1 MTRQMS
7 ETRLPRN
14 QLPAPDALSELIGES
29 RDVRN
34 LRAQVR
40 QLLGRQGA
48 DRALPTILLQ
58 GETGTGKGL
67 LARALHDAS
76 IRAARPF
83 VDVDCAAIP
92 ETLLESELFGVE
104 RGAFTDAGKTRP
116 GLFQVATGGTIFL
129 DEVGLL
135 PRSLQAKLL
144 KVVEERGVRRL
155 GSTRSDVVDVWLL
168 TATNIDLAAAVGD
181 GTFRE
186 DLYHRLS
193 AVTLVLPPLR
203 TRNGD
208 IRLLAE
214 HFLAKACSEFQ
225 LPPKRLAPEALAAMS
240 AYRWPGNVRE
250 LRNRLERIVLLSGEA
265 SEIPADLLAL
275 PDVEV
280 RKQTTSALKLPHFRS
295 LVEDFERKRLTEA
308 LRESGGNI
316 TLASTRLGLPR
327 NTLRY
332 RLAKLDVWPHVHG
345 GASGAEAEAPAKR
358 ATSTQTRSLEKPTT
372 PDPTGDGP
380 RRLIAFLGAGVPEE
394 CDGSFKR
401 EEILR
406 TIVSKVQN
414 LGGRIESIRGSI
426 LVSTFGV
433 YPCQDAI
440 DRAAR
445 AAAALSLAS
454 ESRGGSPGAFVRFA
468 VHACRASVRQT
479 NHSFALDDALRRQ
492 EEAVLSAVLS
502 ASKPGTVIVSQA
514 AARFLRGRAQL
525 KAFAAAGNAGSAFQL
540 QTTEHTP
547 DRFRIGSSVP
557 FVGRRHE
564 LDLLE
569 YIFERVRT
577 GRGQVVGVVGESGMG
592 KSRLVQ
598 EFAHRLTCSQH
609 SHHWFRVV
617 PYGPRLADLTI
628 AEVLR
633 QAWQIAHEDSTE
645 TIVMK
650 VRAGL
655 DRLGMNAEL
664 WAVPILTLFG
674 IRVQTG
680 IAGSSPEELKKRLF
694 DTLQRIA
701 LEMSK
706 QQPLVIEVADL
717 NLFGRTALEFVSYF
731 VENLP
736 GSRILLLTTYG
747 PQYRP
752 AWVAKSY
759 VTQMALPPLRREESL
774 ALLDSILPPGEGSAR
789 LVEPI
794 LERAEGN
801 PFFLEEFARNVSAQD
816 AGGELPVPQSVRVLI
831 EARMHHLEDR
841 ARDFLHRAAA
851 IGPRVPAERLKR
863 ICEEPALSDSIAAW
877 KRLEL
882 IHEDI
887 EDGEKVYVFKDA
899 LVWEVARHVEVGRPL
914 GPF

>member
-1 MTRQMS
+1 MS
-7 ETRLPRN
+7 EARLPKD
-14 QLPAPDALSELIGES
+14 QGPDALSELIGES
-29 RDVRN
+29 TDVSD

-40 QLLGRQGA
+40 HLLGRQGP
-48 DRALPTILLQ
+48 DRPLPTILLQ

-67 LARALHDAS
+67 LARALHQAS
-76 IRAARPF
+76 IRATRPF

-104 RGAFTDAGKTRP
+104 RGAFTDARRTRP

-135 PRSLQAKLL
+135 TRSLQAKLL

-155 GSTRSDVVDVWLL
+155 GSTRIDVVDVWLL
-168 TATNIDLAAAVGD
+168 TATNIDLAAAVRD

-203 TRNGD
+203 SRDGD

-225 LPPKRLAPEALAAMS
+225 LSPKRLAPEALGAMS

-250 LRNRLERIVLLSGEA
+250 LRNRLERVVLLSGEA
-265 SEIPADLLAL
+265 SEISAELLAL

-280 RKQTTSALKLPHFRS
+280 RKQTTSALKRPHFRS
-295 LVEDFERKRLTEA
+295 LVEDFERKSLMEA
-308 LRESGGNI
+308 LGESGGNI
-316 TLASTRLGLPR
+316 TRAATRLGLPR

-332 RLAKLDVWPHVHG
+332 RLAKLGVAPQEHG
-345 GASGAEAEAPAKR
+345 RANGAKAEPAATRAAP
-358 ATSTQTRSLEKPTT
+358 RSLNKPTT
-372 PDPTGDGP
+372 PDPTSDG
-380 RRLIAFLGAGVPEE
+380 RLVAFLGAGVPET
-394 CDGSFKR
+394 CDEPSTR
-401 EEILR
+401 EEILNA
-406 TIVSKVQN
+406 IVRKVQR
-414 LGGRIESIRGSI
+414 LGGRIEGIRDSI

-433 YPCQDAI
+433 YPCQNAI

-445 AAAALSLAS
+445 AAVALSMAS
-454 ESRGGSPGAFVRFA
+454 KGRGGSPGRFVRFA
-468 VHACRASVRQT
+468 VHACKASVRQT
-479 NHSFALDDALRRQ
+479 NHSFALDDTLRRQ

-514 AARFLRGRAQL
+514 AARFLRGRVQL
-525 KAFAAAGNAGSAFQL
+525 KAFAAAGDGGSAFQL
-540 QTTEHTP
+540 QTTEQVP
-547 DRFRIGSSVP
+547 DRFRRASSVP
-557 FVGRRHE
+557 FVGRRQE

-569 YIFERVRT
+569 CIFDRVRA

-598 EFAHRLTCSQH
+598 EFAQRLTGSQH
-609 SHHWFRVV
+609 SHRWFRVV
-617 PYGPRLADLTI
+617 SYGPRLADLTI
-628 AEVLR
+628 ADVLR
-633 QAWQIAHEDSTE
+633 QAWQIAHDDSAE
-645 TIVMK
+645 TIAMK
-650 VRAGL
+650 VRSGL
-655 DRLGMNAEL
+655 DRLGMNAEP
-664 WAVPILTLFG
+664 WAPPILTLFG
-674 IRVQTG
+674 IRGQRG
-680 IAGSSPEELKKRLF
+680 IAVSSPEELRKRLF
-694 DTLQRIA
+694 DSLRRVA

-717 NLFGRTALEFVSYF
+717 NLFGRTALEFVGYF

-752 AWVAKSY
+752 PWVAKSY
-759 VTQMALPPLRREESL
+759 VTQMALPPLGREESL
-774 ALLDSILPPGEGSAR
+774 ALLHSILPEGEGSTR
-789 LVEPI
+789 FVEPI
-794 LERAEGN
+794 LERAEGT

-816 AGGELPVPQSVRVLI
+816 PGDELPVPPSVRVLV
-831 EARMHHLEDR
+831 EARMDQLEDK
-841 ARDFLHRAAA
+841 ARDFLHQAAA
-851 IGPRVPAERLKR
+851 IGRRVPAARLKQ
-863 ICEEPALSDSIAAW
+863 ICEEPGLSDSIAAW

-899 LVWEVARHVEVGRPL
+899 LVWEVARHASLLRA
-914 GPF
+914 

>member
-1 MTRQMS
+1 MS
-7 ETRLPRN
+7 ESPLPKS
-14 QLPAPDALSELIGES
+14 QAPEALSELIGES
-29 RDVRN
+29 TDVSD

-40 QLLGRQGA
+40 HLLGRQGS
-48 DRALPTILLQ
+48 DRPLPTILLQ

-67 LARALHDAS
+67 LARTLHQAS
-76 IRAARPF
+76 IRATRPF

-104 RGAFTDAGKTRP
+104 RGAFTDARKTRP

-155 GSTRSDVVDVWLL
+155 GSTRIDVVDVWLL
-168 TATNIDLAAAVGD
+168 TATNIDLAAAVRD

-208 IRLLAE
+208 IQLLAE
-214 HFLAKACSEFQ
+214 HFLAKACAEFQ
-225 LPPKRLAPEALAAMS
+225 LPAKRLAPEALAAMS

-250 LRNRLERIVLLSGEA
+250 LRNRLERVVLLSGEA
-265 SEIPADLLAL
+265 SEIPVDLLAL

-280 RKQTTSALKLPHFRS
+280 RKQTTSPRKRPHFRS

-308 LRESGGNI
+308 LGESGGNI
-316 TLASTRLGLPR
+316 TLAASRLGLPR

-332 RLAKLDVWPHVHG
+332 RLAKLGVGPQGHAAVN
-345 GASGAEAEAPAKR
+345 GAEAEPAAKS
-358 ATSTQTRSLEKPTT
+358 TSSPQTRLLEKPTT
-372 PDPTGDGP
+372 PDPAGDGP
-380 RRLIAFLGAGVPEE
+380 RRLIAFLGVGVPEGRDDE
-394 CDGSFKR
+394 PSNC
-401 EEILR
+401 EQILN
-406 TIVSKVQN
+406 TIVRKVQN
-414 LGGRIESIRGSI
+414 LGGRIEGIRGST

-433 YPCQDAI
+433 YPCRDAI

-445 AAAALSLAS
+445 AAVALSLAS
-454 ESRGGSPGAFVRFA
+454 EGREDSPGSFVRFA
-468 VHACRASVRQT
+468 VHACKASVRQT

-514 AARFLRGRAQL
+514 AARFLRGRVQL
-525 KAFAAAGNAGSAFQL
+525 KAFAAGGDVESAFQL
-540 QTTEHTP
+540 ETTQRAP
-547 DRFRIGSSVP
+547 DRLGRASSIP
-557 FVGRRHE
+557 FVGRRQE

-569 YIFERVRT
+569 GIFERVRA

-598 EFAHRLTCSQH
+598 EFVHRLTGSQQTH
-609 SHHWFRVV
+609 RWFRVV

-633 QAWQIAHEDSTE
+633 QAWQIAHDDSTE

-650 VRAGL
+650 VRSGL
-655 DRLGMNAEL
+655 DRLGMSAEL
-664 WAVPILTLFG
+664 WAPPILTVFG
-674 IRVQTG
+674 IRGQRG
-680 IAGSSPEELKKRLF
+680 IDGASPEELKKRLF
-694 DTLQRIA
+694 DTLRRVA

-717 NLFGRTALEFVSYF
+717 NLFGRTSLEFVSYF
-731 VENLP
+731 VEDLP

-752 AWVAKSY
+752 PWVAKSY
-759 VTQMALPPLRREESL
+759 VTQMALPPLGREESL
-774 ALLDSILPPGEGSAR
+774 ALLHSVLVPGEGSAR
-789 LVEPI
+789 FVEPI

-801 PFFLEEFARNVSAQD
+801 PFFLEEFARNVSAHD
-816 AGGELPVPQSVRVLI
+816 ARIELPVPPSVRALV
-831 EARMHHLEDR
+831 EARMDHLEDK
-841 ARDFLHRAAA
+841 ARDFLYQAAA
-851 IGPRVPAERLKR
+851 IGRRMPAERLKQ

-877 KRLEL
+877 KRREL

-887 EDGEKVYVFKDA
+887 EDGEKVYVFRDA
-899 LVWEVARHVEVGRPL
+899 LVWEVARHAEVGRPL

>member
-1 MTRQMS
+1 MS
-7 ETRLPRN
+7 EARLPKT
-14 QLPAPDALSELIGES
+14 QAPDALTELIGKS
-29 RDVRN
+29 TDVTN

-40 QLLGRQGA
+40 HLLGRQGP
-48 DRALPTILLQ
+48 DRPLPTILLQ

-67 LARALHDAS
+67 LARTLHQAS
-76 IRAARPF
+76 IRATRPF

-104 RGAFTDAGKTRP
+104 RGAFTDARKTRP

-155 GSTRSDVVDVWLL
+155 GSTRIDVVDVWLL
-168 TATNIDLAAAVGD
+168 TATNIDLAAAVRD

-250 LRNRLERIVLLSGEA
+250 LRNRLERVVLLSGDA

-280 RKQTTSALKLPHFRS
+280 RKQTASALKPPHFRS
-295 LVEDFERKRLTEA
+295 LIEDFERKRLTEA

-316 TLASTRLGLPR
+316 TLAASRLGLPR

-332 RLAKLDVWPHVHG
+332 RLARLGVGPQGHG
-345 GASGAEAEAPAKR
+345 AANGAEDEPAAKR
-358 ATSTQTRSLEKPTT
+358 ASSRQTRLLEKPTT
-372 PDPTGDGP
+372 PDPAGDGP
-380 RRLIAFLGAGVPEE
+380 RRLIAFLGAGVPEGRDDE
-394 CDGSFKR
+394 PSKR
-401 EEILR
+401 EEILG
-406 TIVSKVQN
+406 TIVRKVQS
-414 LGGRIESIRGSI
+414 LGGRIEGIRDGT

-433 YPCQDAI
+433 YPCRAAI

-445 AAAALSLAS
+445 AAVALSLAS
-454 ESRGGSPGAFVRFA
+454 EGRGGSPGSFVRLA
-468 VHACRASVRQT
+468 VHACKASVRQT

-502 ASKPGTVIVSQA
+502 ASRPGTVIVSQA
-514 AARFLRGRAQL
+514 AARFLRDRVQL
-525 KAFAAAGNAGSAFQL
+525 KAFAAGGDIESAFQL
-540 QTTEHTP
+540 QTTQRTP
-547 DRFRIGSSVP
+547 DRLGRVSSIP
-557 FVGRRHE
+557 FVGRRQE

-569 YIFERVRT
+569 GIFERVRG

-598 EFAHRLTCSQH
+598 EFAHRLTGSQH
-609 SHHWFRVV
+609 SHRWFRLV

-633 QAWQIAHEDSTE
+633 QAWQIAHEDSPE

-650 VRAGL
+650 VRSGL

-664 WAVPILTLFG
+664 WASPILTLFG
-674 IRVQTG
+674 MRGQPG
-680 IAGSSPEELKKRLF
+680 IAGSSPEELKQRLF
-694 DTLQRIA
+694 DTLRRIA

-717 NLFGRTALEFVSYF
+717 NSFSRTALEFVSSF

-736 GSRILLLTTYG
+736 GSRILLLTTYE

-752 AWVAKSY
+752 PWVAKSY

-774 ALLDSILPPGEGSAR
+774 ALLRSILPPGEWPAR
-789 LVEPI
+789 FVEPI
-794 LERAEGN
+794 LERADGN
-801 PFFLEEFARNVSAQD
+801 PLFLEEFAGNVSTQD
-816 AGGELPVPQSVRVLI
+816 AGTELPVPPSVQVLI
-831 EARMHHLEDR
+831 EARLDHLEDK
-841 ARDFLHRAAA
+841 ARDFLHQAAA
-851 IGPRVPAERLKR
+851 IGRRVPAERLKQ

-899 LVWEVARHVEVGRPL
+899 LVWEVARHVEVGKPL